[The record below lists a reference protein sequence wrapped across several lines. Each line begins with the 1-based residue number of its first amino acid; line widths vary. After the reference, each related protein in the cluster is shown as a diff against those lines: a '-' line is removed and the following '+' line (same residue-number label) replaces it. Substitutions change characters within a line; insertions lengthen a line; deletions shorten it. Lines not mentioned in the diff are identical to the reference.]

1 VRAGTDERV
10 TTRGC
15 SHTHSLTWRVAA
27 SSRVFIR
34 ADRLRSILSRCSSVR
49 PEKSIV
55 AVHRHTGGTS
65 PHTGPRIH
73 DAPSHTSSLVGRRND
88 RINLWKRQMNNE
100 IEQIPEFKK
109 FAVAPYFS
117 DSRSRILPKN

>member
-1 VRAGTDERV
+1 
-10 TTRGC
+10 
-15 SHTHSLTWRVAA
+15 VAA

-100 IEQIPEFKK
+100 IETVSNSKSLLLHPTTNVGPNITHP
-109 FAVAPYFS
+109 
-117 DSRSRILPKN
+117 